1 MSDDK
6 IIAMYVRQK
15 HPEILDE
22 KYFRYRKAVL
32 EVEEG
37 INPLVKEM
45 VETYFPAVQELIAT
59 LTPAINDMVE
69 KIIKSEESG
78 NE

>member
-6 IIAMYVRQK
+6 IIAMYVRQE

-22 KYFRYRKAVL
+22 KFYRYREAVL
-32 EVEEG
+32 EAEEVL
-37 INPLVKEM
+37 NPLVKEM
-45 VETYFPAVQELIAT
+45 VETYLPAVQEIIST
-59 LTPAINDMVE
+59 LMPSINDMVE
-69 KIIKSEESG
+69 KFIKSEESG